1 VYHADVGGGTGPPSL
16 SAPGLLRAGLSAESR
31 LGFRVSRSIRRFDL
45 VFEPSLGGSTQ
56 ARVPLA
62 ASSGG
67 GQ

>member
-56 ARVPLA
+56 ARVPIA